1 MEMPSRFPHYRQ
13 GNAVDCGPTCLRM
26 VAKYYHADYSTE
38 MLINRKHPENPWI
51 EKKAKRIFEQEAG

>member
-13 GNAVDCGPTCLRM
+13 GNAVDCGPTYLRM

-38 MLINRKHPENPWI
+38 MLINR
-51 EKKAKRIFEQEAG
+51 